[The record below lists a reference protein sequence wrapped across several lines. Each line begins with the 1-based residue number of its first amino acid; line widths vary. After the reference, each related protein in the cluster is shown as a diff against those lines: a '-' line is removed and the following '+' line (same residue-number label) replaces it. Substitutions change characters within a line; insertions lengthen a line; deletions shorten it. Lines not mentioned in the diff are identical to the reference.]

1 METSRLKLGAIGL
14 VFGTVDIN
22 TILLWIQNFGTNL
35 CTPTKLEKKQNK
47 KHLDFLNGITSQ
59 SFVLGFGTRFT
70 NIILLWIQKLGKN
83 WTTLTP

>member
-47 KHLDFLNGITSQ
+47 KHLDFLDGITSQ
-59 SFVLGFGTRFT
+59 CFELKCWDLVHGLLISFCFGS
-70 NIILLWIQKLGKN
+70 KN
-83 WTTLTP
+83 WERIGPP